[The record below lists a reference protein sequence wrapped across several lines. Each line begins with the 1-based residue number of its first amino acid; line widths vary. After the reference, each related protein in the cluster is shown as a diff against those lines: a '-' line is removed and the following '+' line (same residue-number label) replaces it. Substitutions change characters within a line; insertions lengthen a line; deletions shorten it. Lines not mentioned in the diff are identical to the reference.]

1 MDPEQAAFWLSQ
13 LIGKTLRIHASDG
26 RVFVGTFKC
35 TDKDRNVILALAY
48 EYRAPPAAAVRQAV
62 EDAGDATAVP
72 WDSRYVGLVVVP
84 GQHVRKIELEES
96 LHPGM
101 KSGVIL

>member
-1 MDPEQAAFWLSQ
+1 
-13 LIGKTLRIHASDG
+13 
-26 RVFVGTFKC
+26 
-35 TDKDRNVILALAY
+35 
-48 EYRAPPAAAVRQAV
+48 
-62 EDAGDATAVP
+62 VP

>member
-1 MDPEQAAFWLSQ
+1 VEYTHLAFPLPTNHDPARL
-13 LIGKTLRIHASDG
+13 LTLPRQ
-26 RVFVGTFKC
+26 
-35 TDKDRNVILALAY
+35 DRNVILALAY

-62 EDAGDATAVP
+62 EDAGEATAVP

-101 KSGVIL
+101 KSGVLL